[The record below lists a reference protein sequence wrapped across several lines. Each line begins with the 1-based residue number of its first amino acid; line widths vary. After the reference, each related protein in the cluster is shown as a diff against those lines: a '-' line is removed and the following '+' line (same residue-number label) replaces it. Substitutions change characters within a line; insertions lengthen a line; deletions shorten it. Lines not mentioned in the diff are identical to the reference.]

1 MRRRVKTHHLI
12 LMVMC
17 LMYFIA
23 YIDRV
28 NMSVAGPVIRDEMGL
43 SNLELGLIFSAFA
56 YPYAVMQI
64 LGGWLADRFG
74 PRKVLLVLSIIWG
87 AATLMTGFVGSVV
100 ALLVMRFA
108 LGLGEGGAFPTA
120 TRAFT
125 SWMPTTQRGFAQGIT
140 HSFSRLGGA
149 VTPPLVVMI
158 IAFAGWRESFILLG
172 SLSLAWTVLYFFVF
186 TDTPEEHPRITPEE
200 LAEINE
206 GKTVASGK
214 PGGPT
219 PWKGLIKGMW
229 KVTFVDF
236 CYGWSLWVYLT
247 WLPSYLKDAR
257 GFDLKQMALFTALPL
272 FAGVIG
278 DTLGGLI
285 SDKLLKITGNLR
297 FARVSVLVVGMVG
310 SLVFMVPM
318 IMVKDPL
325 TAVVLL
331 SLSFFFL
338 ELTNAVLWSLPIDI
352 AGDYAGTAS
361 GMMNTGFGVAGMIS
375 PVVFGFLIQSTGS
388 YYLPFMISAGLL
400 GIGAVMALFINPN
413 KTVRREPPVDA
424 GHIRLDEMR
433 VNPG

>member
-1 MRRRVKTHHLI
+1 MRRRIKTHHLI

-28 NMSVAGPVIRDEMGL
+28 NMSVAAPMLRDEMGL
-43 SNLELGLIFSAFA
+43 SNLELGLVFSAFA
-56 YPYAVMQI
+56 YPYAAMQI
-64 LGGWLADRFG
+64 MGGWLADKYG
-74 PRKVLLVLSIIWG
+74 PRKVLLVLSLIWG
-87 AATLMTGFVGSVV
+87 LATLFTGFVGSIT

-125 SWMPTTQRGFAQGIT
+125 YWMPITQRGFAQGIT

-149 VTPPLVVMI
+149 VTPPLVVLIM
-158 IAFAGWRESFILLG
+158 ALAGWRESFIVLG
-172 SLSLAWTVLYFFVF
+172 VISLMWTVLYFFVF
-186 TDTPEEHPRITPEE
+186 RDTPQEHPRVTPEE

-206 GKTVASGK
+206 GRVIKEKKAKTR
-214 PGGPT
+214 T
-219 PWKGLIKGMW
+219 PWGRLTKGMW

-272 FAGVIG
+272 LAGVVG
-278 DTLGGLI
+278 DTLGGMV
-285 SDKLLKITGNLR
+285 SDKLFKVTGNLR
-297 FARVSVLVVGMVG
+297 FARVSVLVFGLVG
-310 SLVFMVPM
+310 SLIFMVPM
-318 IMVKDPL
+318 ITAKDPM
-325 TAVVLL
+325 TAVMLL
-331 SLSFFFL
+331 SLSFFCL

-375 PVVFGFLIQSTGS
+375 PVAFGYLIQTTGS
-388 YYLPFMISAGLL
+388 YYLPFMLSAVLL
-400 GIGAVMALFINPN
+400 GIGAFAALFINPYQ
-413 KTVRREPPVDA
+413 TVTEEPQRDGRPVQLLRKVVKA
-424 GHIRLDEMR
+424 S
-433 VNPG
+433 